1 MNEKKTTSCGLKVVR
16 RKEPFAMIS
25 IRASVEEKRQIE
37 SVATANGAT
46 VTDVIFSALRQCG
59 VLNA

>member
-1 MNEKKTTSCGLKVVR
+1 MGVSLKVTR